1 MDKKEIIIK
10 ADMDDM
16 GHISSVIQ
24 SRKGDFL
31 SIDQEGINLVVIA
44 RIPNNEYDFVKED
57 LEKLLGKNFK
67 IDVYKKK

>member
-44 RIPNNEYDFVKED
+44 RIPNSEYDFVKED